1 MENLESPSNVASL
14 YLARGEE
21 VDRLRPIMQGDVFEQ
36 VTIPGIEQGLG
47 LAAVMTHPCT
57 MRGAGGLLRPK
68 LLMARLVSYAAVPLH
83 RWPFGHYRVFPLP
96 DLRSPDQ
103 KESVAIDFEE
113 VGTVRSANLV
123 LDRRVAYLTDY
134 GVTVLQQRLL
144 HHLSRVVVPRAD
156 IYAQAA
162 PNFEEADLLHEWLE
176 ELVRDPS
183 ADEEVL
189 RQTREFDAYLNA
201 GGGELR
207 SHLQDDGK
215 RSTVRK
221 RVRIEIRARAGQ
233 L

>member
-1 MENLESPSNVASL
+1 
-14 YLARGEE
+14 
-21 VDRLRPIMQGDVFEQ
+21 
-36 VTIPGIEQGLG
+36 
-47 LAAVMTHPCT
+47 
-57 MRGAGGLLRPK
+57 
-68 LLMARLVSYAAVPLH
+68 
-83 RWPFGHYRVFPLP
+83 
-96 DLRSPDQ
+96 
-103 KESVAIDFEE
+103 VAIDFEE

-221 RVRIEIRARAGQ
+221 RVRIEIRARAAQ